1 MGLRLIWAN
10 MRLYPRDTIV
20 IAAILILLAAILLL
34 YGYFYHPGWYARA
47 FGPGWQCTYPGDGD
61 PVCIKEGGKSGSA
74 Q

>member
-34 YGYFYHPGWYARA
+34 YGYFYHPGW
-47 FGPGWQCTYPGDGD
+47 
-61 PVCIKEGGKSGSA
+61 
-74 Q
+74 